1 MAVRS
6 KNAHYKLSEIQPRYW
21 QDLAQRSGVDGA
33 WEAMQNMTQRL
44 EGVLTQVER
53 DLPAGFPS
61 RVAQTIFDG
70 TRKHLKLF
78 NQLT

>member
-1 MAVRS
+1 MTHR
-6 KNAHYKLSEIQPRYW
+6 
-21 QDLAQRSGVDGA
+21 LA
-33 WEAMQNMTQRL
+33 
-44 EGVLTQVER
+44 GVLTQVER